1 MNKSLHYIALFLFSG
16 CLFFNTKIHAQNPDR
31 SGLRISLF
39 TCTPGEELYSIFGH
53 SAIRVVDSITNT
65 DIVFNYG
72 TFDFSDDGFYVKF
85 ARGKLNYFISAERT
99 DDFVAMYKSENRGIT
114 EQLLNLNENE
124 KIALQR
130 ALIENCKETNKYY
143 KYDFF
148 LDNCTTRLRDLINKF
163 SNTPTTT
170 PFVMPEKTRFR
181 EAIHQYLEAGGQY
194 WSELGIDILLG
205 LPTDNIM
212 TASEQQFLPDNLK
225 AAIDNSSER
234 KLVVDTHTI
243 FQSDPNLKSKP
254 SLLTPKIFF
263 WSLFAIFFSLGFF
276 KNRFALVTLKIFDRI
291 LFFATGAMGIL
302 LILMWTATDHSMT
315 KNNMNLIWALPTNI
329 VAVFFI
335 NSLSKWSY
343 YYFKATSLLM
353 LALLLSWRFLP
364 QELNSALIPIVL
376 LLMTRAHK
384 IASNKNA

>member
-1 MNKSLHYIALFLFSG
+1 MNKILHYISIFLFSS

-72 TFDFSDDGFYVKF
+72 TFDFSDDGFYIKF

-99 DDFVAMYKSENRGIT
+99 VDFVDMYKYENRGIF

-124 KIALQR
+124 KIALKS

-148 LDNCTTRLRDLINKF
+148 LDNCTTRLRDLISKF
-163 SNTPTTT
+163 SNTPPTT

-205 LPTDNIM
+205 LPTDKIM

-225 AAIDNSSER
+225 AAIDNSSNIKMVSE
-234 KLVVDTHTI
+234 THTI
-243 FQSDPNLKSKP
+243 LQSNPALKSKP
-254 SLLTPKIFF
+254 SFLTPKIFF
-263 WSLFAIFFSLGFF
+263 WSLFVFFFMLGYF
-276 KNRFALVTLKIFDRI
+276 KNRFAEVSLKIFDRI
-291 LFFATGAMGIL
+291 LFFTTGAMGIL

-315 KNNMNLIWALPTNI
+315 KNNLNLIWALPTNL

-335 NSLSKWSY
+335 SSSFRWAY

-353 LALLLSWRFLP
+353 LALLFSWSFLP
-364 QELNSALIPIVL
+364 QQLNTALIPLVL
-376 LLMTRAHK
+376 LLMTRAYK